1 MALLLLSALLLFPVL
16 TGWGAL
22 AEKLTAPFIPGTA
35 GKAFTGIM
43 AVSILWGL
51 TAFFLPL
58 SVFTEIPVIAVGLFF
73 FFRNKTCIYF
83 MQPSVREYR
92 LFFFA
97 LGMILFCA
105 SFYPYVLD
113 HFGYYI
119 PTIKWLTGYGWVKG
133 VSNLDLTLGQ
143 MSVWHLLQAGFSHLS
158 DPFLRINAVLLIIY
172 LIYIIENKSWIQ
184 LLFIP
189 VLLLFSQS
197 PSPDLPVII
206 FSLIVTR
213 EMLQRNTNSIML
225 FAFSAFV
232 FTIKPTMIWVPAA
245 CFLYTLL
252 IIRKNFRNLIPGAVI
267 ILLFFIKNIYT
278 FGYPVFPVAI
288 GDLGVSWRPDPEI
301 LAASSRYAIL
311 KTYDMQYS
319 YEEIQRFSGW
329 EFIKNWLFLKGIK
342 SKINI
347 LFILSLLFFT
357 GYVIRKKDRMFTII
371 LISLLIKSFL
381 VLVFSAQYRFFM
393 DVFFVI
399 AFMVLHNHCN
409 RKASVTAFSVMGTAL
424 AGILLFPGILQTY
437 LPSFRLGSFMGKF
450 ETIQWY
456 RPSVYQYN
464 RYRTYTIGNLRF
476 NVSEKYPYSF
486 DTPLPAVSESYLFDE
501 VKAGIFPQM
510 IDSRNI
516 RKGFACKKLDPAE
529 QKQAETVVRMV
540 REAYRQTR

>member
-22 AEKLTAPFIPGTA
+22 AEKLTGPFITGTA
-35 GKAFTGIM
+35 GQAFTGIM
-43 AVSILWGL
+43 TISILWVI
-51 TAFFLPL
+51 TALFLPL
-58 SVFTEIPVIAVGLFF
+58 SVFTEIPVIIVGLFF
-73 FFRNKTCIYF
+73 FFRNKKYKHLV
-83 MQPSVREYR
+83 QHLSKEYR
-92 LFFFA
+92 IFSFA
-97 LGMILFCA
+97 LGILLFCA

-113 HFGYYI
+113 HFGYYV
-119 PTIKWLTGYGWVKG
+119 PTIRWLTEYGLVKG

-143 MSVWHLLQAGFSHLS
+143 MSVWHLFQAGFSHLS
-158 DPFLRINAVLLIIY
+158 DPFLRINAVLLTVY
-172 LIYIIENKSWIQ
+172 LIYIIENRTWIQ

-206 FSLIVTR
+206 LSLVVTN
-213 EMLQRNTNSIML
+213 EMLQRNANTLLL
-225 FAFSAFV
+225 FAFSAFI
-232 FTIKPTMIWVPAA
+232 FAIKPTMIWVPAA
-245 CFLYTLL
+245 CFFYTLL
-252 IIRKNFRNLIPGAVI
+252 IIRKNFSTLIPGAVI

-288 GDLGVSWRPDPEI
+288 GDLGVSWKPDQEI
-301 LAASSRYAIL
+301 LATSSRYAIL

-342 SKINI
+342 SKVNI
-347 LFILSLLFFT
+347 LFILTLLFFT
-357 GYVIRKKDRMFTII
+357 GYIIRKKDRMLTVI

-381 VLVFSAQYRFFM
+381 VLIFSAQYRFFI

-399 AFMVLHNHCN
+399 VFMVLRNHCS
-409 RKASVTAFSVMGTAL
+409 RRISVGGFSVMGIAL

-437 LPSFRLGSFMGKF
+437 VPSFRLGSFMGKF
-450 ETIQWY
+450 ETTQWY
-456 RPSVYQYN
+456 RPSVYEYN
-464 RYRTYTIGNLRF
+464 RYRTYTVGNFRF
-476 NVSEKYPYSF
+476 NVSYRYPYSF

-501 VKAGIFPQM
+501 VKTGIFPQM
-510 IDSRNI
+510 IDSGNI
-516 RKGFACKKLDPAE
+516 RKGFVCKKLDPAE
-529 QKQAETVVRMV
+529 QKRADTIVRRV